1 MSKTIK
7 IRLKKI
13 SYSLLFLVIL
23 LFILNLVLDNTTL
36 SQRQK
41 TGDIPQEGTDG
52 NEETKITTILS
63 NMSLDEKIG
72 QLIIAGFS
80 GTQED
85 ARTKKLIQQYS
96 VGGFIFFSTNLDGPQ
111 QTVQLLNNLKK
122 DNENNPLPLFLSVDQ
137 EGGQVTRLPGG
148 LINFPTNEKIGAMN
162 DPDLSYEVG
171 SILGKELKE
180 YGFNLDFAPVLDIN
194 SNPSNPVIGDRSFG
208 DNAPIVSELGIQ
220 TMKGIQSQGV
230 ISSIKH
236 FPGHGDTAVDS
247 HLELPIV
254 NKSVQELEEL
264 ELDPFKQAINSGAD
278 LVMVA
283 HILLPKLDRDN
294 PASLSK
300 NVIDLL
306 RNKLHFDGAVI
317 TDDLTMKAITNNYG
331 IGQAAVQ
338 SVIAGSDILLIAH
351 DYEMIV
357 EAIDSLRNAVRS
369 GEISENRLDLS
380 VRRIIELKQK
390 YKLSD
395 TQTGTADVNHLNQ
408 SIQSLKKKMS
418 Y

>member
-1 MSKTIK
+1 MSKAVK

-13 SYSLLFLVIL
+13 GYSLLFLVII
-23 LFILNLVLDNTTL
+23 LFTLNFFLDNTTL
-36 SQRQK
+36 SQRQT
-41 TGDIPQEGTDG
+41 TGDIPQ
-52 NEETKITTILS
+52 EETKITTILS
-63 NMSLDEKIG
+63 SMSLEEKIG
-72 QLIIAGFS
+72 QLIIAGLS

-85 ARTKKLIQQYS
+85 AKTKQLIQQYN
-96 VGGFIFFSTNLDGPQ
+96 VGGFILFSNNLAGPH
-111 QTVQLLNNLKK
+111 QTVQLLNSLKK
-122 DNENNPLPLFLSVDQ
+122 DNRNNPLPLFLSVDQ

-171 SILGKELKE
+171 TILGKELKE

-194 SNPSNPVIGDRSFG
+194 SNSRNPVIGDRSFG
-208 DNAPIVSELGIQ
+208 DNAPIVSQLGIQ

-247 HLELPIV
+247 HLELPVV

-264 ELDPFKQAINSGAD
+264 ELIPFKQAINSGAD

-283 HILLPKLDRDN
+283 HILLPKLDGDY

-300 NVIDLL
+300 NVIGLL
-306 RNKLHFDGAVI
+306 RNELHFKGAVI

-338 SVIAGSDILLIAH
+338 SVKAGSDILLIAH
-351 DYEMIV
+351 DYEMIT
-357 EAIDSLRNAVRS
+357 EAIDSLRNAIRS
-369 GEISENRLDLS
+369 GEISEHRLNSS

-390 YKLSD
+390 YKLYD
-395 TQTGTADVNHLNQ
+395 TQTGTANITQLNQ
-408 SIQSLKKKMS
+408 LIQSVKKKMA